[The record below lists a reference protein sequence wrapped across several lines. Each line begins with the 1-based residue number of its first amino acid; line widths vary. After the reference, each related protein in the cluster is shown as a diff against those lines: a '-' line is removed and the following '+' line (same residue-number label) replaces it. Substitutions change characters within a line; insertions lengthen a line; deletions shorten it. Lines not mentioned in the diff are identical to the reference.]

1 MRYLMNTA
9 AEAERVRERWVVTWH
24 HSRGKINSVQTEA
37 AVGGC
42 SCFPLADR
50 LKSRR
55 DSPRYVRDI
64 RVYCACV
71 CGCREGVGEAREM
84 RNGILWPGVA
94 GKGRDRPRSAGYRRE
109 GPRLTEIYSRY
120 IKITVVTAEQA
131 GAEGA
136 GEGEVG
142 GGREER
148 RGA

>member
-1 MRYLMNTA
+1 M
-9 AEAERVRERWVVTWH
+9 
-24 HSRGKINSVQTEA
+24 
-37 AVGGC
+37 
-42 SCFPLADR
+42 
-50 LKSRR
+50 
-55 DSPRYVRDI
+55 
-64 RVYCACV
+64 
-71 CGCREGVGEAREM
+71 
-84 RNGILWPGVA
+84 A

-148 RGA
+148 RGAERRGGEAAWAVAWCGGGERGDGRQLNNLYW